1 MILTQQGIIRKLPDL
16 GRAEVEVLRGTSC
29 GDACGSCQVCK
40 YASKIKVEAKNSIS
54 ARVGDRVEI
63 ETKSSDIY
71 SAAFLVYV
79 MPFVLFFIGYAI
91 SAWLGMTEGVS
102 IIVSFVSLAVGFL
115 AVVITSRIRKKN
127 EIAFVIT
134 KIIDH
139 GDMI

>member
-1 MILTQQGIIRKLPDL
+1 LTQQGIVRKLPDF

-40 YASKIKVEAKNSIS
+40 YASKIKVEAKNAIS
-54 ARVGDRVEI
+54 ARIGDRVEI
-63 ETKSSDIY
+63 ETKSRDIY

-79 MPFVLFFIGYAI
+79 MPFVLFFIGYAV
-91 SAWLGMTEGVS
+91 SAKLGMTEGVS
-102 IIVSFVSLAVGFL
+102 IIASFLSMAVGFL
-115 AVVITSRIRKKN
+115 IVVITTRLRRQN

-134 KIIDH
+134 RIIDH

>member
-1 MILTQQGIIRKLPDL
+1 L

-40 YASKIKVEAKNSIS
+40 YASKIKVEAKNNIS

-63 ETKSSDIY
+63 ETNSGDIY

-79 MPFVLFFIGYAI
+79 MPLVLFFIGYAV
-91 SAWLGMTEGVS
+91 SAWLGTTEGVS
-102 IIVSFVSLAVGFL
+102 IIVSFASLTAGFL
-115 AVVITSRIRKKN
+115 VVVFVNRLRRRK
-127 EIAFVIT
+127 EISFVIT
-134 KIIDH
+134 RIIDH

>member
-1 MILTQQGIIRKLPDL
+1 MTQHAIVRKLPDL

-29 GDACGSCQVCK
+29 GDACGSCHVCK
-40 YASKIKVEAKNSIS
+40 YASKIEVEAKNDIS

-63 ETKSSDIY
+63 ETRSRDIY

-79 MPFVLFFIGYAI
+79 MPFVLFFIGYAV
-91 SAWLGMTEGVS
+91 SAWLGAAEGVS
-102 IIVSFVSLAVGFL
+102 VIVSFAALAVGFFT
-115 AVVITSRIRKKN
+115 VVIVNRLRRKN

-139 GDMI
+139 GELI